1 MFYKKKYML
10 AIYNEKDNLIDLFD
24 SINIFAKKYNLNS
37 STLRSEICRHKNLL
51 DPILICKFNI
61 FLIDVET
68 VHKDIF
74 KNEDL
79 IFKEEFKEEFLSN
92 ADKSRKLN
100 IGLRTFYRHKKIDK
114 LKEEGIFYNEL

>member
-1 MFYKKKYML
+1 ML
-10 AIYNEKDNLIDLFD
+10 AIYNEKDELLNLFD
-24 SINIFAKKYNLNS
+24 SINMFAKKYNLNS
-37 STLRSEICRHKNLL
+37 LTLRSEISKHKNLL

-79 IFKEEFKEEFLSN
+79 IFKEEFKEEFLNN
-92 ADKSRKLN
+92 ADKIKELN
-100 IGLRTFYRHKKIDK
+100 ISERTFYRHKKIDK
-114 LKEEGIFYNEL
+114 LKSEGIFYNEL